1 LKHVAE
7 ALGMIQET
15 GERWHEAEAHR
26 LSGELL
32 LSLPTAETGAA
43 ESAFSKAIEVAR
55 SQQAKWPE
63 LRAARALARLWGDQG
78 KRQQAIDLLAPV
90 YGWFTDGFGTAD
102 LKDAKALL
110 HELG

>member
-1 LKHVAE
+1 MLPK

-32 LSLPTAETGAA
+32 LSLLTAEAGAA
-43 ESAFSKAIEVAR
+43 ESAFRKAIEVAR

-63 LRAARALARLWGDQG
+63 LRAARDLARLWGDQG

-90 YGWFTDGFGTAD
+90 YGWFTEGFDTAD
-102 LKDAKALL
+102 LKEAKALL
-110 HELG
+110 GELQ